1 LLETLAR
8 LDTLTPRPQRNDEAS
23 TAPRLKKSDGYL
35 DWNRPARELVNV
47 VRGCNPWPGALTM
60 SRAGRLTI
68 WQARAV
74 GSSPSASP
82 GVLSHHEGRL
92 VIGTSDGALLPIEVQ
107 GESKRPMAWDEF
119 LRGARLALG
128 ERLSR
133 PALSEP

>member
-1 LLETLAR
+1 
-8 LDTLTPRPQRNDEAS
+8 LTPRPQRNDEAS